1 MIDGVIP
8 VLKPVHYTSHD
19 VVAVMRKLLGVKRVG
34 HTGTLDPMV
43 PGVLPICVGRA
54 TRMVEYIQDL
64 PKQYEVVMKL
74 GMSSDTEDASGQIID
89 VATDVKITETDLKR
103 ALIQFIGEIEQ
114 VPPMYSAVK
123 VQGKRLYELARQG
136 MSIERS
142 ARKVTIYEIQCLHM
156 ALDEPQPEIK
166 LSVLCSK
173 GTYMR
178 TLCVD
183 IGRALGYPALMSS
196 LVRTATGRI
205 QLSDC
210 LTLEQIEHYVET
222 DTLHQ
227 HIIQTD
233 EAVSHIRAYVIDDQY
248 VKRVLQ
254 GQKISAVHVK
264 PMQADEDVYVH
275 DGSSAKLMRVYSPKG
290 YFLGIFRIEPNTQL
304 LTAVKVFGDAE
315 QAY

>member
-19 VVAVMRKLLGVKRVG
+19 VVAVMRKLLGVKRIG
-34 HTGTLDPMV
+34 HTGTLDPLV

-74 GMSSDTEDASGQIID
+74 GVASDTEDASGQVIATADD
-89 VATDVKITETDLKR
+89 VVINESDVR
-103 ALIQFIGEIEQ
+103 QALISFIGEIDQ

-123 VQGKRLYELARQG
+123 VKGKRLYELARQG
-136 MSIERS
+136 INIERA
-142 ARKVTIYEIQCLHM
+142 ARKVTIYEIELLHM
-156 ALDEPQPEIK
+156 DLDQPHPEIK

-183 IGRALGYPALMSS
+183 LGQALGYPALMSS
-196 LVRTATGRI
+196 LVRTATGR
-205 QLSDC
+205 LRLDDC
-210 LTLEQIEHYVET
+210 LTLEQIEQYV
-222 DTLHQ
+222 DNGSLHN
-227 HIIQTD
+227 HVIQPD
-233 EAVSHIRAYVIDDQY
+233 EAVSHLPAFVIDAQY

-254 GQKISAVHVK
+254 GQKINAKHVS
-264 PMQADEDVYVH
+264 PLQADDDMDEANA
-275 DGSSAKLMRVYSPKG
+275 SSTPIIRLYSPKR
-290 YFLGIFRIEPNTQL
+290 YFLGLFRIDVDTQL
-304 LTAVKVFGDAE
+304 LVAVKVFGDVA